1 MFCLGIFRYM
11 EFKGITKQVKK
22 KDGKKEPNRPLIP
35 LASLEHGGTQ
45 ECPVMSFCFS
55 YLLLS
60 HHL

>member
-1 MFCLGIFRYM
+1 M